1 MRRLPILISLALATA
16 MLHAVEAAKPKSDL
30 ARLTKVY
37 NDQLGRIEAKY
48 AEQEK
53 GWRAEYVKALR
64 TFQQQMQEAGN
75 LDGLV
80 AAKKEIDRFQLA
92 GTISDAD
99 LAVVSAELAALQMR
113 YRDMGNEHSVDE
125 AEETIALSEKYTEH
139 LGSLRVSL
147 TKAGKIELALAV
159 DKEMKRVEGS
169 PQVASAR
176 FVLADS
182 QVAEIS
188 ADEGEAD
195 GPAEKEVGNGE
206 GAAPEVAERSST
218 PMYKTHHGK
227 PPSLSG
233 VHFKKL
239 VLRPTPEAR
248 LKRKASVTAVLGSGS
263 LRFLRL
269 GLRSGSMNRELENL
283 RVVVQYFRK
292 SGNSPPQ
299 ETSVNYAII
308 GRLGRETVTI
318 DFLRQ
323 YRSYSYS
330 SSYYYSTTSLGSDF
344 YGAIV
349 TVFDSDDSIACQ
361 GATSTALEP
370 MAHSANSVLERVKH
384 MAVVTEA
391 RQASEAARRAY
402 DAARESYYGNTRN
415 AKLRAAYD
423 KARAAYETA
432 QSRYYET
439 RRRGVSP

>member
-169 PQVASAR
+169 PQVASAS

-182 QVAEIS
+182 QVA
-188 ADEGEAD
+188 
-195 GPAEKEVGNGE
+195 
-206 GAAPEVAERSST
+206 
-218 PMYKTHHGK
+218 
-227 PPSLSG
+227 
-233 VHFKKL
+233 
-239 VLRPTPEAR
+239 
-248 LKRKASVTAVLGSGS
+248 
-263 LRFLRL
+263 
-269 GLRSGSMNRELENL
+269 
-283 RVVVQYFRK
+283 
-292 SGNSPPQ
+292 
-299 ETSVNYAII
+299 
-308 GRLGRETVTI
+308 
-318 DFLRQ
+318 
-323 YRSYSYS
+323 
-330 SSYYYSTTSLGSDF
+330 
-344 YGAIV
+344 
-349 TVFDSDDSIACQ
+349 
-361 GATSTALEP
+361 
-370 MAHSANSVLERVKH
+370 
-384 MAVVTEA
+384 
-391 RQASEAARRAY
+391 
-402 DAARESYYGNTRN
+402 
-415 AKLRAAYD
+415 
-423 KARAAYETA
+423 
-432 QSRYYET
+432 
-439 RRRGVSP
+439 